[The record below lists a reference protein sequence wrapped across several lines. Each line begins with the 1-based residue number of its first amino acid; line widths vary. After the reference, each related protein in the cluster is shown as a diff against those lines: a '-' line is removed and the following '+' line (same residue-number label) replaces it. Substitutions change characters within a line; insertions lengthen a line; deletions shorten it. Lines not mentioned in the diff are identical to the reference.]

1 MTYDES
7 GRAARCRVVTALLA
21 VALIVLVGANLCI
34 GSVLVPADHIPG
46 ILSGGAANSMESQV
60 IWEIRLPRVLSAV
73 LLGGALSLSG
83 FLLQT
88 FFNNPIADPFILGVS
103 SGAKFVVALTM
114 IVLLGANQAMSS
126 PAMVAAAFLGSLI
139 TIGFVLLIARRISS
153 MAMLIVAGV
162 MVGYICSAATNF
174 LIAFADDQSIVN
186 LHNWSLG
193 SFSGSSWDDVAVIA
207 VVVITVSACV
217 FAISKP
223 LSAFQ
228 LGEAYA
234 KSVGVNVARFRVVLV
249 LLASMLSACVTAFAG
264 PVSFVGIAVPHLVK
278 SALKSS
284 KPIRVIPACF
294 LGGAIFCA
302 GCDLIART
310 LFSPVEL
317 SISAVTAIFGAPVVI
332 ALMLKKRVREMGEFV
347 PRTKTLGGN
356 IPCLASP
363 ELARKRQ
370 KALSARAELRAERLL
385 RAESNLETPVET
397 QADGAPLFRIS
408 DLSAGYD
415 KKVVVEG
422 VDLEVRAGDVVALI
436 GPNGSGKSTILKTI
450 TRHLAPLAGAV
461 ELDGREI
468 SRWKTAEFARN
479 LAVMLT
485 DRPRTELLTCRD
497 IVEAGRHPYTGRMG
511 TLSPDDHSRVDEA
524 MKTAHVEELAERD
537 FMQISDGQRQ
547 RVMLARAIAQDPR
560 VLVLDE
566 PTSYLDIRYQI
577 DLLRILRHLAKS
589 RNVAVIMSIHELE
602 LAQKSADKVIC
613 VKDGRVFR
621 AGAPEDIFTRETI
634 GELYGLQHGTFNERF
649 GSVEIGR
656 PHGDAHTFVIAGAG
670 TGSAVFRQLIRQ
682 GKAFYA
688 GILHEGDIDCELA
701 RDLAT
706 ECVAE
711 RAFEPIGDKTIARA
725 KELLVHCAR
734 LIVCPAAFGTL
745 NARNAELVDFA
756 RSHGIEVM
764 RAREGASEDSKLEWE
779 G

>member
-46 ILSGGAANSMESQV
+46 ILSGGAANSMEIQI

-73 LLGGALSLSG
+73 LLSG

-193 SFSGSSWDDVAVIA
+193 SFSGSSWDDIAVIA

-234 KSVGVNVARFRVVLV
+234 KSVGVNVSCFRVVLV

-332 ALMLKKRVREMGEFV
+332 TLMLKKRVR
-347 PRTKTLGGN
+347 
-356 IPCLASP
+356 
-363 ELARKRQ
+363 
-370 KALSARAELRAERLL
+370 
-385 RAESNLETPVET
+385 
-397 QADGAPLFRIS
+397 
-408 DLSAGYD
+408 
-415 KKVVVEG
+415 
-422 VDLEVRAGDVVALI
+422 
-436 GPNGSGKSTILKTI
+436 
-450 TRHLAPLAGAV
+450 
-461 ELDGREI
+461 
-468 SRWKTAEFARN
+468 
-479 LAVMLT
+479 
-485 DRPRTELLTCRD
+485 
-497 IVEAGRHPYTGRMG
+497 
-511 TLSPDDHSRVDEA
+511 
-524 MKTAHVEELAERD
+524 
-537 FMQISDGQRQ
+537 
-547 RVMLARAIAQDPR
+547 
-560 VLVLDE
+560 
-566 PTSYLDIRYQI
+566 
-577 DLLRILRHLAKS
+577 
-589 RNVAVIMSIHELE
+589 
-602 LAQKSADKVIC
+602 
-613 VKDGRVFR
+613 
-621 AGAPEDIFTRETI
+621 
-634 GELYGLQHGTFNERF
+634 
-649 GSVEIGR
+649 
-656 PHGDAHTFVIAGAG
+656 
-670 TGSAVFRQLIRQ
+670 
-682 GKAFYA
+682 
-688 GILHEGDIDCELA
+688 
-701 RDLAT
+701 
-706 ECVAE
+706 
-711 RAFEPIGDKTIARA
+711 
-725 KELLVHCAR
+725 
-734 LIVCPAAFGTL
+734 
-745 NARNAELVDFA
+745 
-756 RSHGIEVM
+756 
-764 RAREGASEDSKLEWE
+764 
-779 G
+779 

>member
-1 MTYDES
+1 MRSRLSKTYDES

-21 VALIVLVGANLCI
+21 VVLIVLVGANLCV

-88 FFNNPIADPFILGVS
+88 FFS

-193 SFSGSSWDDVAVIA
+193 SFSGSSWDDIAVIA

-332 ALMLKKRVREMGEFV
+332 ALMLKKRVR
-347 PRTKTLGGN
+347 
-356 IPCLASP
+356 
-363 ELARKRQ
+363 
-370 KALSARAELRAERLL
+370 
-385 RAESNLETPVET
+385 
-397 QADGAPLFRIS
+397 
-408 DLSAGYD
+408 
-415 KKVVVEG
+415 
-422 VDLEVRAGDVVALI
+422 
-436 GPNGSGKSTILKTI
+436 
-450 TRHLAPLAGAV
+450 
-461 ELDGREI
+461 
-468 SRWKTAEFARN
+468 
-479 LAVMLT
+479 
-485 DRPRTELLTCRD
+485 
-497 IVEAGRHPYTGRMG
+497 
-511 TLSPDDHSRVDEA
+511 
-524 MKTAHVEELAERD
+524 
-537 FMQISDGQRQ
+537 
-547 RVMLARAIAQDPR
+547 
-560 VLVLDE
+560 
-566 PTSYLDIRYQI
+566 
-577 DLLRILRHLAKS
+577 
-589 RNVAVIMSIHELE
+589 
-602 LAQKSADKVIC
+602 
-613 VKDGRVFR
+613 
-621 AGAPEDIFTRETI
+621 
-634 GELYGLQHGTFNERF
+634 
-649 GSVEIGR
+649 
-656 PHGDAHTFVIAGAG
+656 
-670 TGSAVFRQLIRQ
+670 
-682 GKAFYA
+682 
-688 GILHEGDIDCELA
+688 
-701 RDLAT
+701 
-706 ECVAE
+706 
-711 RAFEPIGDKTIARA
+711 
-725 KELLVHCAR
+725 
-734 LIVCPAAFGTL
+734 
-745 NARNAELVDFA
+745 
-756 RSHGIEVM
+756 
-764 RAREGASEDSKLEWE
+764 
-779 G
+779 